1 VNNSSNE
8 EMSIGGQITAILK
21 LEYPSMVKVGPKKTT
36 TYAKTWSHY
45 SITRDEDRMTAAD
58 RFREEFWVSEVVQTY
73 FIFLFS
79 FVVFM
84 SIGVHGLNF
93 LFCNA
98 EYLFSE

>member
-1 VNNSSNE
+1 
-8 EMSIGGQITAILK
+8 
-21 LEYPSMVKVGPKKTT
+21 
-36 TYAKTWSHY
+36 
-45 SITRDEDRMTAAD
+45 MTATD